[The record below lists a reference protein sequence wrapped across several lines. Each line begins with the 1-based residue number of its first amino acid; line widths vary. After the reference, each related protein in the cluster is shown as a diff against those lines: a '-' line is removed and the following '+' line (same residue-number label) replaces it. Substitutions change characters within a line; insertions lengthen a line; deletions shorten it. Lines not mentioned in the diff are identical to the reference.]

1 MGWLLKRRVSFGQVA
16 MACVIIHRLANW
28 NEAAFVQFG
37 YGFSQ
42 LYVEL
47 SKSKGQVGRAVTFIV
62 LDLLRSAGFNLS
74 SRSRLKTPPIQ

>member
-1 MGWLLKRRVSFGQVA
+1 

-37 YGFSQ
+37 YGFAQ

-47 SKSKGQVGRAVTFIV
+47 SKSKGQVGRVVTFIV
-62 LDLLRSAGFNLS
+62 LDLFRSAGFNSS
-74 SRSRLKTPPIQ
+74 SRWRLKTPSLQ